1 MAINQKELIL
11 REYEEKQ
18 CIAFVYVLK
27 SEKQEEKARFMFR
40 KQTEQKWKIIAFMPD
55 RMTADFISTVQFVF
69 ETPKEKMP
77 LEIIAAIGIS
87 LFQIQLK
94 EQIQTYTNLD
104 FDIGQTIKG
113 M

>member
-18 CIAFVYVLK
+18 CIAFVYVLY
-27 SEKQEEKARFMFR
+27 SEKQEEIARFMYR
-40 KQTEQKWKIIAFMPD
+40 KQSPQKWKIIAFIPD
-55 RMTADFISTVQFVF
+55 CLTTDFLSMVQFIF
-69 ETPKEKMP
+69 ELPKEKMP
-77 LEIIAAIGIS
+77 LETIAAIGVS

-104 FDIGQTIKG
+104 FDIGQVIKD

>member
-18 CIAFVYVLK
+18 CIAFVYILK
-27 SEKQEEKARFMFR
+27 SEKEEKARFMFK
-40 KQTEQKWKIIAFMPD
+40 KQGPQRWKIIAFMPD

-94 EQIQTYTNLD
+94 EQIQAYTNLD